1 MDERYSYGQPQ
12 NAAAMI
18 GGAGA
23 GAFMP
28 QTAPPQPMP
37 NVHGAFEILAAR
49 LEETHKVVSL
59 LEERLQPVLRPS
71 PNAIGASNQP
81 NEKAPVSGLANVAL
95 ALAARVESTNQRIAN
110 LLNVLDL

>member
-12 NAAAMI
+12 NAAMLC
-18 GGAGA
+18 GAGA
-23 GAFMP
+23 SFMP

-71 PNAIGASNQP
+71 PSAIGASNQP